1 MLRNPEIIFEIFNK
15 NCYSEASETMA
26 TAELILKRSP
36 RAVDT
41 EDKNGQKTEPQPQ
54 PPGQPLAKT
63 TSSAKDVCVSLLL
76 LVISAANFL

>member
-15 NCYSEASETMA
+15 NCYSEASEMVA

-41 EDKNGQKTEPQPQ
+41 GDKNGQKTEPQ

>member
-1 MLRNPEIIFEIFNK
+1 MV
-15 NCYSEASETMA
+15 A

-54 PPGQPLAKT
+54 PPGQALAKT
-63 TSSAKDVCVSLLL
+63 TSSAKDVSVSLLL

>member
-1 MLRNPEIIFEIFNK
+1 MV
-15 NCYSEASETMA
+15 A

-41 EDKNGQKTEPQPQ
+41 GDKNGQKTEPQ

-63 TSSAKDVCVSLLL
+63 TSSAKDFCVSLLL